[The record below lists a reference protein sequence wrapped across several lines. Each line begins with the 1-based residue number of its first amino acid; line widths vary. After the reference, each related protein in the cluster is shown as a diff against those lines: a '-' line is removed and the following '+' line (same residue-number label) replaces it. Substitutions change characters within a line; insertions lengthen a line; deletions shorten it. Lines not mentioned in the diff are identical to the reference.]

1 MNTNLEKLK
10 RFYQS
15 AVETAR
21 RISQKA
27 GLWLRPLIDRVG
39 PFVKRIYQFLR
50 PLLDRLAGNWQ
61 KVLIRAVLI
70 VGIGLTLLTGG
81 VFIRFLYDRAEI
93 SASLEKEKLWL
104 RGSGDRPAKP
114 LIQIFANDD
123 TLIGEYLPQRESR
136 IPLDACKSQ
145 LVWLSRAAVSAEDR
159 DFHAHGGVSYRGIF
173 RAFANNLRFL
183 SVREGGGSI
192 TQQVARNL
200 YISRSTPGLIRK
212 IYETFTA
219 WLIESRLEKN
229 EILCLY
235 LNRIYMGEGRLGAEE
250 ASWFYFRKPPMNLDA
265 AEAAMIVGLFPS
277 PVRYSP
283 LNNIQFSLRKQEKVL
298 AALERDGWIKPGE
311 SAGIIRN
318 FKSRYEITDTSPGKI
333 GLYGASRDFRLNS
346 APAANDRVRQFLYE
360 TIPEEIVRE
369 GGLIVRTTI
378 DPLRQA
384 AALESMR
391 KGIER
396 VRGEMVK
403 QSKRKD
409 FAMQQSRRLNGTL
422 VAMDART
429 GELRALVG
437 GYGVVET
444 GSSDRIWK
452 MQRQPGSAIKGF
464 LYATA
469 LDADKIDFEAEVID
483 QPINIGGYQPRNS
496 YGTFKGR
503 LTLRQAVALS
513 CNTVA
518 VQTLHELGAS
528 TFRDRIGTALE
539 MSFFD
544 TRERF
549 PANLTLA
556 LGSGEL
562 TPLEMTRLYAILLN
576 EGYTVRPTLI
586 KSVTD
591 KSGSVIWQ
599 TDSNSGYRVLSERAS
614 AQALDLLRGVVDPED
629 EGTAGWIGQQR
640 IKNPAFL
647 PFPVAGKSGTVQTV
661 PEVARKFPG
670 LSGVHDAWFVGLVP
684 GEVAVVWIGQ
694 DEGAPFPG
702 GGSGT
707 AGSIWADYAHTGIR
721 SAAGDFPAVE
731 KKKLDPRGSDPNS
744 IIPLEPVPPPVPETV
759 Q

>member
-1 MNTNLEKLK
+1 MIDSIKAFF
-10 RFYQS
+10 RS
-15 AVETAR
+15 AVESIRTLSG
-21 RISQKA
+21 RILVFLQPLLTK
-27 GLWLRPLIDRVG
+27 LRP
-39 PFVKRIYQFLR
+39 FLGKVYLALK
-50 PLLDRLAGNWQ
+50 PLLDRIAGNWQ
-61 KVLIRAVLI
+61 KLLLRAVLI
-70 VGIGLTLLTGG
+70 VGIGLALLTGG
-81 VFIRFLYDRAEI
+81 VFVRFLYDRAEI
-93 SASLEKEKLWL
+93 VQSLEKEKLWL

-114 LIQIFANDD
+114 LIQIYANDD

-136 IPLDACKSQ
+136 IPLDACKTQ

-159 DFHAHGGVSYRGIF
+159 DFHTHGGVSYRGIF
-173 RAFANNLRFL
+173 RAFLNNIRFL

-219 WLIESRLEKN
+219 WLIESKLDKN

-265 AEAAMIVGLFPS
+265 AEASMIVGLFPS

-283 LNNIQFSLRKQEKVL
+283 LNKIEFSMRKQEKVL

-311 SAGIIRN
+311 AAGIIRN
-318 FKSRYEITDTSPGKI
+318 FKARYEITDSSPGKI

-369 GGLIVRTTI
+369 GGLSVRTTI

-396 VRGEMVK
+396 VRGEMVR
-403 QSKRKD
+403 QSSRKD
-409 FAMQQSRRLNGTL
+409 FAMLQSRRLNGTL

-469 LDADKIDFEAEVID
+469 LDADKIDFEADVID
-483 QPINIGGYQPRNS
+483 EPVNIGGYQPRNS

-518 VQTLHELGAS
+518 VRTLNDLGAS

-556 LGSGEL
+556 LGSGEM
-562 TPLEMTRLYAILLN
+562 TPLEMARLYGILLN

-599 TDSNSGYRVLSERAS
+599 AESNSGYRVLSERAT

-640 IKNPAFL
+640 LKNPAFL

-707 AGSIWADYAHTGIR
+707 AGSIWAEYANTGIR
-721 SAAGDFPAVE
+721 GVNGDFPVVE
-731 KKKLDPRGSDPNS
+731 KRKPDPRGSDPNS
-744 IIPLEPVPPPVPETV
+744 IIPLEPVPPPVPTPDVV